1 MSIGGYDVNEIVGPV
16 VFDVG
21 KNSEPYEAINR
32 GDLNIEFL
40 PVFRDSVS
48 AFGSPTSD
56 SVRTSVTGN
65 TRRFLMV
72 IVGFSGHISTAYTV
86 DQSVE
91 LLKKYAKAE
100 NIETTILK

>member
-1 MSIGGYDVNEIVGPV
+1 
-16 VFDVG
+16 
-21 KNSEPYEAINR
+21 
-32 GDLNIEFL
+32 
-40 PVFRDSVS
+40 
-48 AFGSPTSD
+48 
-56 SVRTSVTGN
+56 
-65 TRRFLMV
+65 MV